1 MQDTLETRL
10 VKAFKLRDIQ
20 PGEFIPTEE
29 VLARELNVGRPTLR
43 EGLRALEAL
52 GIVEGRQGA
61 RRVLC
66 SFDLGLLVR
75 QLTGSIAPTADE
87 LSELLD
93 VRRVLEVSFFPQAM
107 AKFTPDAVIRLRD
120 LTDRMVEKAGR
131 GEVFLKEDAEFHKE
145 IFRHLDNRALVGLL
159 DAFWILFEESF
170 SEINTGRNLPETAR
184 CHVRIVDA
192 IEADDNV
199 LATHQLSS
207 HFLDVRARLRRQS
220 NKSS

>member
-1 MQDTLETRL
+1 MQDTLEARL
-10 VKAFKLRDIQ
+10 VNVFKIRDIQ
-20 PGEFIPTEE
+20 PGGVIPTEE
-29 VLARELNVGRPTLR
+29 VLAKELNVGRPALR

-52 GIVEGRQGA
+52 GVVEGRQGA
-61 RRVLC
+61 RRVLRA
-66 SFDLGLLVR
+66 FDLGLFVR
-75 QLTGSIAPTADE
+75 QVTGSIAPKADE
-87 LSELLD
+87 IRELLD

-107 AKFTPDAVIRLRD
+107 DKFTPDAVVRLRE
-120 LTDRMVEKAGR
+120 LTNQMVVKAGK
-131 GEVFLKEDAEFHKE
+131 GEIFLQEDAEFHKE
-145 IFRHLDNRALVGLL
+145 IFRHLDNRALNGLL
-159 DAFWILFEESF
+159 DAFWILFEDSF

-192 IEADDNV
+192 IEADDKV